1 MKQTARLALMLL
13 AGFALGA
20 VAIGALKAQGNK
32 PPAYAIAEVEV
43 SDPAGFQQY
52 AAKIPATLTPYH
64 GKVVVRG
71 KADTKEGAAPNGS
84 VVVLAFDNL
93 DNAESWYSSTAYR
106 EIIPLRERSAK
117 TRLFIVE
124 GLPQ

>member
-1 MKQTARLALMLL
+1 
-13 AGFALGA
+13 
-20 VAIGALKAQGNK
+20 
-32 PPAYAIAEVEV
+32 V

-52 AAKIPATLTPYH
+52 AAKIPSTLTPYH

-71 KADTKEGAAPNGS
+71 MADTKEGAAPNGN

-93 DNAESWYSSTAYR
+93 DDAESWYSSAAYK